1 MRDGHPA
8 DICVDRLLCQEV
20 LKPPRRDVPD
30 SPANIAKTVAWA
42 IAIWLSRETSGKG
55 EGA

>member
-30 SPANIAKTVAWA
+30 SLANIAGMDERAITVAKEM
-42 IAIWLSRETSGKG
+42 ILFH
-55 EGA
+55 